1 MDRMQA
7 PPRNAFFGLL
17 SDLASGTVGYMQD
30 PRRTQQMQLYG
41 QLLEG
46 TRIPSLLEGL
56 SYGDSMF
63 EGSGVGTLRPN
74 EDFRGL
80 IELAT
85 TFAPAGKPAAAAA
98 KAGTMALGRAGERM
112 AERVVPQVMERG
124 GLPAEMLGAMAQGTQ
139 SRAYL
144 PNTPLKPNPVV
155 GTRFEREFQG
165 GLADK
170 TPVDAESLL
179 GSSLLVLPWDSTNRN
194 MLVKSISDVEL
205 PSPVLTT
212 GGQDFA
218 RSIENMR
225 RGIAGASNSEIADR
239 ILGRVDKAREEN
251 LRQGGSGI
259 IHLLPSTMG
268 EYGENFSTQPADI
281 LLGLADMGK
290 LTKSEIK
297 MIDDSIRAKT
307 IPKTIKVDGKKQRIV
322 TSPFTKF
329 KGIMTEAGRDQ
340 LRTGAGLDTTPGELR
355 KALTNRMYL
364 QNVEKR
370 LGFNQEDLIAAITDP
385 ALVGVPKGYVGNTI
399 IRASDEGFTLPSSH
413 PAYDTDFSGQYL
425 GSLMQNIPIEVA
437 LPKAFAAKAA
447 RHVGKKSD
455 LRTMT
460 IGDLEKSKEGVSE
473 FVDDQTINSLME
485 YMLRNQ
491 PR

>member
-1 MDRMQA
+1 MQA
-7 PPRNAFFGLL
+7 TPRSAIGGLL
-17 SDLASGTVGYMQD
+17 ADAMFGGLNYMKD
-30 PRRTQQMQLYG
+30 PRRTQQMQGLAAM
-41 QLLEG
+41 LESTG
-46 TRIPSLLEGL
+46 VPAVVDRM
-56 SYGDSMF
+56 SYG
-63 EGSGVGTLRPN
+63 EPLTTGSGMTTQMRPETENTLMAALSMIPV
-74 EDFRGL
+74 
-80 IELAT
+80 
-85 TFAPAGKPAAAAA
+85 GKPAQ
-98 KAGTMALGRAGERM
+98 AGAMALGRAGERM

-144 PNTPLKPNPVV
+144 PTTPTKPNPVV